1 MEMRRSRSKPRKLQ
15 DHALWDQVHPNFR
28 QDSANEWITS
38 AKSIGWRCGYGHT
51 WIAMIRSR
59 YQNKTGCPYCSGQ
72 RTDPERSL
80 ATTHPILAQQL
91 DSIASGVT
99 AGELMP
105 SSKRQ
110 VWWICEKVPEHRWKQ
125 FVGARTRKSNPS
137 GCPFCRGYY
146 ASKGRNLEELFPRIA
161 EELDLERTD
170 IRAIDIPPKSGKKLP
185 WRCRTNPSHRWITT
199 VASRTSYGRGCP
211 YCNTG
216 GGSQRV
222 QPEDSLLHKRP
233 DIASQWHPDNSKHP
247 SEVTSSS
254 GFLAMWQC
262 PVNSEHV
269 WKAKVYSR
277 IRLQSTRSGGCPI
290 CASRT
295 LTILNSLRS
304 LNPEIANQWHP
315 TLNGAMTPD
324 DVVPGARRKAWWQC
338 DIDEIHVWE
347 AAIFKRTSGGECPFC
362 IPSRISRQQI
372 RLALECRAV
381 LGIDPD
387 DHKIK
392 PDDGR
397 VMDCDIID
405 RRRNLVI
412 EFDGAHWH
420 SDPMARKR
428 DQSKTERLERAGWRV
443 IRIREQPLKCHRT
456 LDISAKKNEGVRNI
470 MLKLLDVIVRDIEPL
485 ENQDEYIKSTR
496 LWSRGEFKPYY
507 SALLKKQ
514 AEKRHKAK

>member
-1 MEMRRSRSKPRKLQ
+1 
-15 DHALWDQVHPNFR
+15 
-28 QDSANEWITS
+28 
-38 AKSIGWRCGYGHT
+38 
-51 WIAMIRSR
+51 
-59 YQNKTGCPYCSGQ
+59 
-72 RTDPERSL
+72 
-80 ATTHPILAQQL
+80 
-91 DSIASGVT
+91 
-99 AGELMP
+99 
-105 SSKRQ
+105 
-110 VWWICEKVPEHRWKQ
+110 
-125 FVGARTRKSNPS
+125 
-137 GCPFCRGYY
+137 
-146 ASKGRNLEELFPRIA
+146 
-161 EELDLERTD
+161 
-170 IRAIDIPPKSGKKLP
+170 
-185 WRCRTNPSHRWITT
+185 
-199 VASRTSYGRGCP
+199 
-211 YCNTG
+211 
-216 GGSQRV
+216 
-222 QPEDSLLHKRP
+222 
-233 DIASQWHPDNSKHP
+233 
-247 SEVTSSS
+247 
-254 GFLAMWQC
+254 MWQC